1 MKKVFAII
9 AVLLLPFTGWS
20 QAQINTKK
28 VKISD
33 FTKKTT
39 KIVLTGNMF
48 FDASLKDD
56 VQAMWRTTPY
66 EFCTMAEFN
75 TLKGND
81 NYYFLI
87 PTKGQFKNESEPG
100 LMFLS
105 LLKGGKNAANGIDE
119 MLEIVSLPISSADDP
134 SGRELVFLPAFLHI
148 IQNYAL
154 DSMDKDINAYTGLA
168 NYTMNIVKAADMRLI
183 FAEEDLSS
191 EINEQVRK
199 TWFNDDVLVL
209 EADDADEYLTP
220 DTENT
225 LISYVAVPTE
235 AAPGSYCYKML
246 IDPQTNKLYYYRKHK
261 ISKKVGAGFL
271 AEDIKRITASRKK

>member
-1 MKKVFAII
+1 MKKVFAIL
-9 AVLLLPFTGWS
+9 AVLMLPIVGWS

-33 FTKKTT
+33 FTQKTT

-66 EFCTMAEFN
+66 EFCTMAEFDA
-75 TLKGND
+75 LKGND
-81 NYYFLI
+81 NYYFLL
-87 PTKGQFKNESEPG
+87 PTKGQFKNENEPG

-105 LLKGGKNAANGIDE
+105 LLKGGKSAANGIDE

-134 SGRELVFLPAFLHI
+134 SGRELVFLPVFLDI

-154 DSMDKDINAYTGLA
+154 DSMDKDVNAYTGLA

-191 EINEQVRK
+191 EINEQIRNTCLNK
-199 TWFNDDVLVL
+199 DVLVL

-220 DTENT
+220 DTANT
-225 LISYVAVPTE
+225 LISYVAVPTD

-246 IDPQTNKLYYYRKHK
+246 IDPQTHKLYYYRKHR
-261 ISKKVGAGFL
+261 ISNKVGAGFL
-271 AEDIKRITASRKK
+271 AEDIRRITASRKR

>member
-56 VQAMWRTTPY
+56 VQAMWRTTSY
-66 EFCTMAEFN
+66 EFCSMAEFN

-81 NYYFLI
+81 NYYFLL

-225 LISYVAVPTE
+225 MISYVAVPTE

-271 AEDIKRITASRKK
+271 AEDIKRITASRKR